1 MNRHHPIRLSGVLAG
16 ASMLL
21 AACTPSAPPAP
32 TAAPTIAAAA
42 PKPTTAAAPTTAP
55 TIAPTAPATTIAAP
69 KPTVAATAATAPAAA
84 SGAAAGAG
92 WHPNPN
98 CKPSDPA
105 VQAAI
110 DATVKRT
117 GPQSQWNGPSSAP
130 KPQPGTKVVYI
141 PTDAQNALSKEW
153 GDQIQEA
160 AKAIKWDVAVI
171 DGKGTAQGWTSAL
184 TQAIALKPAAIMTSM
199 DVATVKD
206 LAAEA
211 NSQGIK
217 VIGIH
222 GVALPGPAAD
232 VGLFDNITSDPHDIG
247 KAEADYVIADSCGQG
262 KAVVLYDGNYDI
274 ARTKAAAMRDQLMT
288 CKTCQLLD
296 YVDSPLSEITTRT
309 PQVFSTFASKYGKG
323 WYVMTIYDG
332 YYDFGIPALQ
342 SGGIGTDE
350 VKLVGSDGTKE
361 AYDRIR
367 SGSYQVATV
376 PEPPSLQ
383 AYQALDDA
391 VRAAASQPAGNW
403 TQPVFLV
410 VKDNIQ
416 IEGGPDS
423 IFVPSNDFKN
433 RYLKLWG
440 VQ

>member
-1 MNRHHPIRLSGVLAG
+1 
-16 ASMLL
+16 
-21 AACTPSAPPAP
+21 
-32 TAAPTIAAAA
+32 
-42 PKPTTAAAPTTAP
+42 
-55 TIAPTAPATTIAAP
+55 
-69 KPTVAATAATAPAAA
+69 
-84 SGAAAGAG
+84 
-92 WHPNPN
+92 
-98 CKPSDPA
+98 
-105 VQAAI
+105 
-110 DATVKRT
+110 
-117 GPQSQWNGPSSAP
+117 
-130 KPQPGTKVVYI
+130 VYI

-160 AKAIKWDVAVI
+160 AKAIKWDVTVI

-184 TQAIALKPAAIMTSM
+184 TQAIALKPAAVMTSM

-211 NSQGIK
+211 NNQGIK
-217 VIGIH
+217 VIGVH
-222 GVALPGPAAD
+222 GVALPGPAPD

-247 KAEADYVIADSCGQG
+247 KAEADYVIADSCG
-262 KAVVLYDGNYDI
+262 KAKAIVLYDGNYDI
-274 ARTKAAAMRDQLMT
+274 ARTKAMAMRDELQT
-288 CKTCQLLD
+288 CKTCELLD
-296 YVDSPLSEITTRT
+296 YVNSPLSEISTRT
-309 PQVFSTFASKYGKG
+309 PQVFSTFASKYGKA

-342 SGGIGTDE
+342 AGGIGADE

-367 SGSYQVATV
+367 SGQYQVATV

-391 VRAAASQPAGNW
+391 VRAAANQPAGNW

-410 VKDNIQ
+410 IKDNIQ
-416 IEGGPDS
+416 IEGGKDS